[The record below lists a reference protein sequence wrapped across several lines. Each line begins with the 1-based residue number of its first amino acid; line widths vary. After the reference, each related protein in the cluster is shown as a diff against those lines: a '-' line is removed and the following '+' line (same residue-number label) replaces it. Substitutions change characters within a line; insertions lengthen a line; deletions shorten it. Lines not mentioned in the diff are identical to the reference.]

1 MITQAYLMT
10 GEPGVGKTT
19 ALIKVI
25 EGLGREHHFDV
36 GALSLAT
43 GVPEPMIR
51 AMLRYPSCSVFF
63 V

>member
-36 GALSLAT
+36 GALSLASGLT
-43 GVPEPMIR
+43 KAFLVAVCEKAR
-51 AMLRYPSCSVFF
+51 PSM
-63 V
+63 